1 MLVVDADTT
10 TELYARE
17 KHFKIILK
25 AIQSTHTV
33 LKAIAYLRGQQ
44 KLK

>member
-1 MLVVDADTT
+1 MIVVDADT